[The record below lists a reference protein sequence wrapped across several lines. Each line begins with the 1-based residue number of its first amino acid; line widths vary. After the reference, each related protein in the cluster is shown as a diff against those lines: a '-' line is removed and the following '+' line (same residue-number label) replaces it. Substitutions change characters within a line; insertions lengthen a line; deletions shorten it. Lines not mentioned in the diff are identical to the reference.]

1 MLKLYGREYCSLCTT
16 MRAQLTSQ
24 NLAVM
29 WIDIDDDPA
38 LEERFG
44 DLVPVLT
51 TAAGREIC
59 HYHLDQAALDAY
71 LADLS

>member
-16 MRAQLTSQ
+16 MRDQLVALGVS
-24 NLAVM
+24 AIWV
-29 WIDIDDDPA
+29 DIDDDPG

-44 DLVPVLT
+44 DLVPVLVT
-51 TAAGREIC
+51 PTGAEIC
-59 HYHLDQAALDAY
+59 HYHLDRSALDAY

>member
-1 MLKLYGREYCSLCTT
+1 MRE
-16 MRAQLTSQ
+16 QLSQ
-24 NLAVM
+24 QGVSVI

-44 DLVPVLT
+44 DLVPVL
-51 TAAGREIC
+51 ASPVGREIC
-59 HYHLDQAALDAY
+59 HYQLDQSALDAY